1 MNKAWREILLR
12 GSVDWKKERE
22 RERER
27 ERETGN
33 SSSEIEKWPG
43 RYDPGRISVG
53 RWMRS
58 GLEQG
63 IETGKRT

>member
-27 ERETGN
+27 ERL
-33 SSSEIEKWPG
+33 EIRRAKLKSG
-43 RYDPGRISVG
+43 RGDMTPDEYR
-53 RWMRS
+53 
-58 GLEQG
+58 
-63 IETGKRT
+63 